1 MWDKVGR
8 SGTYLHR
15 CVSMFRNLE
24 LMEAEIQQSY
34 TDTFEHSFDDK
45 GRITIPK
52 EWRGDGFE
60 AVLHVIPS
68 KEGCLKVYPGSYLAN
83 KRKHLDKEGAA
94 IDDPKRL
101 ALESLASIIQQVT
114 PDSNHR
120 ISIKEKFRQRAGL
133 IKNATLV
140 GRSGH
145 FQIWDT
151 TKWAEQGGDDL
162 TLEEVAKLA
171 GF

>member
-1 MWDKVGR
+1 METEIR
-8 SGTYLHR
+8 QTY
-15 CVSMFRNLE
+15 
-24 LMEAEIQQSY
+24 A
-34 TDTFEHSFDDK
+34 DTFEHSFDDK

-52 EWRGDGFE
+52 EWRGEGFE

-68 KEGCLKVYPGSYLAN
+68 KDGCLKVYPGSFLAN
-83 KRKHLDKEGAA
+83 KRKRLDEEGAA

-101 ALESLASIIQQVT
+101 ALESLASITQQVS

-133 IKNATLV
+133 NKNATLV
-140 GRSGH
+140 GRSDH
-145 FQIWDT
+145 FQIWDAD
-151 TKWAEQGGDDL
+151 KWGAQGGAEL
-162 TLEEVAKLA
+162 TLEEVAKMA